1 MIKEQRQQTIF
12 DKEPDYG
19 YEYEQQTS
27 GLGSKKIAPNRYF
40 LIQYEGYIE
49 YFLYLCRGL
58 IANELNWYKNNFKDK

>member
-1 MIKEQRQQTIF
+1 MTWLELDTDMGGIFCQTDIRARI
-12 DKEPDYG
+12 
-19 YEYEQQTS
+19 
-27 GLGSKKIAPNRYF
+27 KKIAPNRYF

>member
-1 MIKEQRQQTIF
+1 MTWLGLDTDMGASSAK
-12 DKEPDYG
+12 
-19 YEYEQQTS
+19 QTS